1 MATATLQVRIDSDL
15 KQETES
21 VLKSMGLSMS
31 TAIHLF
37 FRQVI
42 NQGRIPFD
50 IIAAPQLNEE
60 TRRAMD
66 DAMRRFQAG
75 MDGQAEKAGFASEDD
90 VAAWIT
96 ESRHEEMTR

>member
-1 MATATLQVRIDSDL
+1 MATATLQVRIDAGL
-15 KQETES
+15 KSETES

-42 NQGRIPFD
+42 NQGRIPFE
-50 IIAAPQLNEE
+50 IIAAPRLNEE

-66 DAMRRFQAG
+66 DTLAG
-75 MDGQAEKAGFASEDD
+75 RNL
-90 VAAWIT
+90 
-96 ESRHEEMTR
+96 SRKFSSVDEMWEELNA

>member
-42 NQGRIPFD
+42 NQGRIPFE
-50 IIAAPQLNEE
+50 IIAAPKLNEE

-66 DAMRRFQAG
+66 DTLAG
-75 MDGQAEKAGFASEDD
+75 KNLSRKFSSVDEMWEDLN
-90 VAAWIT
+90 A
-96 ESRHEEMTR
+96 

>member
-37 FRQVI
+37 CRQVI

-50 IIAAPQLNEE
+50 IIAAPKLNEE

-66 DAMRRFQAG
+66 DTLAG
-75 MDGQAEKAGFASEDD
+75 KNLSRKFSSVDEMWEDLN
-90 VAAWIT
+90 A
-96 ESRHEEMTR
+96 

>member
-1 MATATLQVRIDSDL
+1 MATSTLQIRIDSDL

-37 FRQVI
+37 CRQVI
-42 NQGRIPFD
+42 NHGRIPFD
-50 IIAAPQLNEE
+50 IIAAPKLNEE

-66 DAMRRFQAG
+66 DTLAG
-75 MDGQAEKAGFASEDD
+75 KNLSRKFSSVDEMWEDLN
-90 VAAWIT
+90 A
-96 ESRHEEMTR
+96 

>member
-37 FRQVI
+37 CRQVI

-50 IIAAPQLNEE
+50 IIAAPKLNEE

-66 DAMRRFQAG
+66 DTLAG
-75 MDGQAEKAGFASEDD
+75 KNLSRKFSSVDEMWED
-90 VAAWIT
+90 
-96 ESRHEEMTR
+96 